1 MAQSISCPKCK
12 RVYAVKPE
20 LAGKKAKCKCGEK
33 IEFPAMEAPK
43 VEELGE
49 LDLLDEKPKAKGKP
63 PAQAGFEPLE
73 QASDYA
79 TAPEPKQARPAPAAG
94 GGSTCRNCKA
104 TLVPGAVICTNC
116 GFNQRTGQAMRTQ
129 VVRGAPPAAP
139 SATRANYSAGST
151 ASAADS
157 DLEGMDWILI
167 ILCGGIAFI
176 LGIVYLIQGKPK
188 GLKMIIAVI
197 VIQAVCGG
205 IGLVA
210 GLIKGGMS

>member
-33 IEFPAMEAPK
+33 IEFPALEAPK
-43 VEELGE
+43 AEELGE
-49 LDLLDEKPKAKGKP
+49 MDLLDEKPKAKGKS

-73 QASDYA
+73 QSN
-79 TAPEPKQARPAPAAG
+79 EFGAAEKKKPSKPG
-94 GGSTCRNCKA
+94 GAADTELCTHCKA
-104 TLVPGAVICTNC
+104 PLAPGGIICTAC
-116 GFNQRTGQAMRTQ
+116 GCNQRTGQVIRTQ

-139 SATRANYSAGST
+139 SAMRQVTPDY
-151 ASAADS
+151 ASPAASPADS
-157 DLEGMDWILI
+157 DLEGMDWVLI

-188 GLKMIIAVI
+188 GLKMILAVI
-197 VIQAVCGG
+197 IIQAVCGG
-205 IGLVA
+205 IGFVA
-210 GLIKGGMS
+210 GLMRG